1 MKEQVNTK
9 NILYYISLAFI
20 FLLSLHFMGYIEKRV
35 IVAGSILCLIWIAA
49 GKKIIIDIQ
58 TGLVIAIMLLYGIIF
73 KIQYSEN
80 AYWSGWSFIN
90 MALPPVVFYF
100 LSRQM
105 SYKQKEE
112 KIEWYLIAV
121 CLGGFFYSCLN
132 YTMYVKYGFHSGNR
146 IWDEFWTH
154 TARYATEYSYWGVFI
169 AGLLGYGVTCIKE
182 KKWFRGLTILV
193 FIVID
198 NYINIMVDN
207 RMVLMVTV
215 VVIAVNILMY
225 VIFHTKEWKKWGL
238 LLIGVAILAAIGCI
252 AVMGNVGGV
261 RDTTFYRH
269 FFTRNGGILKNIR
282 FRMIWETIPQL
293 PAHWKGG
300 GTIVAAGYSAIHN
313 YWLQAANDTGIFPFI
328 LWMIFN
334 VQVVIDLVKCVVSK
348 KISQRMKY
356 LIVPLMVAIVSYL
369 SMEIGGQGKSEY
381 ILFYVMV
388 AAFLRQ
394 LVLNQRI
401 TEGL

>member
-1 MKEQVNTK
+1 MKERVNK
-9 NILYYISLAFI
+9 KDMLYYFSIAFI
-20 FLLSLHFMGYIEKRV
+20 FLLALHFMGYVEKRV
-35 IVAGSILCLIWIAA
+35 VVVGSILYLIWIAT
-49 GKKIIIDIQ
+49 GKKIVIDIQ
-58 TGLVIAIMLLYGIIF
+58 SVLIVSIMLLYGIIF
-73 KIQYSEN
+73 KIQYSGN
-80 AYWSGWSFIN
+80 SYWSGWSFLN
-90 MALPPVVFYF
+90 MALPPIVIYF

-105 SYKQKEE
+105 SYYQKEE
-112 KIEWYLIAV
+112 KLEGYLLSV
-121 CLGGFFYSCLN
+121 CLGSFFYSCLN
-132 YTMYVKYGFHSGNR
+132 HIMYMNQPGSR

-169 AGLLGYGVTCIKE
+169 AGLLGYGLVCLKE
-182 KKWFRGLTILV
+182 KKWFRGLAILAFV
-193 FIVID
+193 AID
-198 NYINIMVDN
+198 NYINIVVDN

-225 VIFHTKEWKKWGL
+225 IIFHTQEWKKCGL
-238 LLIGVAILAAIGCI
+238 LLIGMILLVLIGYI
-252 AVMGNVGGV
+252 AVRANVGGV
-261 RDTTFYRH
+261 CDTTFYKH
-269 FFTRNGGILKNIR
+269 FFTRDGGILKNIR

-293 PAHWKGG
+293 PSHWKGG
-300 GTIVAAGYSAIHN
+300 GTIAVVEGLAIHN